1 MDISTESVILTAK
14 QYKIE
19 ELKQLAKST
28 IFVEAISNLI
38 HSLQAERGA
47 SILYIASEGK
57 RFKTTKQE
65 IVAESLIL
73 EARFKERLSAEID
86 APAACTKKNKILS
99 LTAWT
104 LLGLEDLVV
113 LRKNIDEIK
122 LSPLECIRAFNRMIS
137 GLIALIF
144 DLSDTV
150 IDVRISNFLV
160 SLFNLIQGKELAG
173 QERAI
178 GAYAFASGSMSVENQ
193 QRLIHL
199 IENQDRLFEV
209 FSDFAEPSF
218 KEVWKKICE
227 SDAANALLR
236 LRQTLINTPPG
247 DTLDHNL
254 SESWFDNCS
263 DRLTDMWEM
272 QCHLIHRIKD
282 YSATLIKEAEADL
295 SNVQGL
301 IKRLRQNPPE
311 ETSLSDRFFDPNVPV
326 EAALR
331 FVPSSPTNTDPRSLI
346 DVLQEQSKR
355 MADMEHELL
364 NAKKALSER
373 KTIEKAKG
381 LLMARFELTEEE
393 AYKRLRTTAMEQN
406 KKIYEIAQTIIS
418 ISEIF

>member
-1 MDISTESVILTAK
+1 MDISTESVILAAK

-19 ELKQLAKST
+19 ELNQLANST
-28 IFVEAISNLI
+28 IFVEAITNLI

-57 RFKTTKQE
+57 RFKQNKQE
-65 IVAESLIL
+65 IVTESLVL
-73 EARFKERLSAEID
+73 EARFKERLAAEID
-86 APAACTKKNKILS
+86 TPGTSTKKNKILS

-104 LLGLEDLVV
+104 LLGLEDLAA
-113 LRKNIDEIK
+113 LRKNIDEFK
-122 LSPLECIRAFNRMIS
+122 LTPLDCIRAFNRMIS

-160 SLFNLIQGKELAG
+160 TLFNLVQGKELAG
-173 QERAI
+173 QERAM
-178 GAYAFASGSMSVENQ
+178 GSYAFASGAMTAENQ

-199 IENQDRLFEV
+199 IENQERLFEI
-209 FSDFAEPSF
+209 FYDFAEPAF
-218 KEVWKKICE
+218 QELWKKISASE
-227 SDAANALLR
+227 AANALKR
-236 LRQTLINTPPG
+236 LRETLLNTPPG
-247 DTLDHNL
+247 EALDHNL
-254 SESWFDNCS
+254 SEPWFDNCS
-263 DRLTDMWEM
+263 NRLTDMWEM

-301 IKRLRQNPPE
+301 IKCLRQSPPE

-331 FVPSSPTNTDPRSLI
+331 FVPSSPTNADPRSLI
-346 DVLQEQSKR
+346 DVLQQQSKR

-381 LLMARFELTEEE
+381 LLMARFNLTEED
-393 AYKRLRTTAMEQN
+393 AYKRLRSTAMEQN
-406 KKIYEIAQTIIS
+406 KKIYDIAQTIIS

>member
-1 MDISTESVILTAK
+1 MDISTENVILKAK

-19 ELKQLAKST
+19 ELEQLANST
-28 IFVEAISNLI
+28 IFAEAIGNLI

-47 SILYIASEGK
+47 SMLYIASEGK
-57 RFKTTKQE
+57 RFKQNKQE
-65 IVAESLIL
+65 IVTESLVL
-73 EARFKERLSAEID
+73 EARFKERLAAEID
-86 APAACTKKNKILS
+86 MPGTSTRKNKILS

-104 LLGLEDLVV
+104 LLGLEELVT
-113 LRKNIDEIK
+113 LRKSIDECK
-122 LSPLECIRAFNRMIS
+122 LTPLDCIRAFNRMIS

-160 SLFNLIQGKELAG
+160 TLFNLIQGKELAG

-178 GAYAFASGSMSVENQ
+178 GSYAFASGSMTTENQ
-193 QRLIHL
+193 QRLVHL
-199 IENQDRLFEV
+199 IENQERLFEV
-209 FSDFAEPSF
+209 FYDFAEPAF
-218 KEVWKKICE
+218 QEAWDKVCD
-227 SDAANALLR
+227 SDATNALKHLR
-236 LRQTLINTPPG
+236 KTLINTSPSEA
-247 DTLDHNL
+247 LDHNL
-254 SESWFDNCS
+254 SEPWFDHCS
-263 DRLTDMWEM
+263 NRLTDMWEL

-295 SNVQGL
+295 SNVEGL

-331 FVPSSPTNTDPRSLI
+331 FVPSSPINTDPRSLI
-346 DVLQEQSKR
+346 DVLQQQSKR

-364 NAKKALSER
+364 NAKKALAER

-381 LLMARFELTEEE
+381 LLMARFNLSEED
-393 AYKRLRTTAMEQN
+393 AYKRLRSTAMEQN
-406 KKIYEIAQTIIS
+406 KRIYDIAQTIIS